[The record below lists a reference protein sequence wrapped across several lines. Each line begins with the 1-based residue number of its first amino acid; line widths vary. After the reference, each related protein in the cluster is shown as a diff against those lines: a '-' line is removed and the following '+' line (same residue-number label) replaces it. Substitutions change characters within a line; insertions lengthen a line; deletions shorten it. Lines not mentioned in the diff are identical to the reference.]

1 MKVFGVSGTSN
12 SGKTTIVEEI
22 IIELGNRGYSVGSI
36 KSIGCGKNDGF
47 HDTTDSFSIDRFG
60 TDSYI
65 HREAGA
71 RLVATWAENETAL
84 IYPTRLEIED
94 IILNYNYDF
103 LIIEGF
109 KKSELPKVITG
120 QSKED
125 INLLMTDSV
134 FAISGKISDTES
146 VLNGIKVYKTFEE
159 VNELVDLI
167 VERVPE
173 YKYLDT
179 DVEIEVFNR
188 EIDVENVERE
198 LYVLLKKL
206 GIHNQ
211 DVKISISEK

>member
-22 IIELGNRGYSVGSI
+22 IIELGNRGYSVGSV
-36 KSIGCGKNDGF
+36 KSIGCGKDDDY
-47 HDTTDSFSIDRFG
+47 HDSTDSFSIDRFG

-65 HREAGA
+65 HKEAGSK
-71 RLVATWAENETAL
+71 LVTTWAENETAL
-84 IYPTRLEIED
+84 IYPRRLEIED
-94 IILNYNYDF
+94 IILNYNHDF

-109 KKSELPKVITG
+109 KKSGLPKVITG
-120 QSKED
+120 QSRED
-125 INLLMTDSV
+125 VNLLMSDSV
-134 FAISGKISDTES
+134 FAISGKISDEES
-146 VLNGIKVYKTFEE
+146 EINGIKVYKTFEE

-167 VERVPE
+167 VENVPE

-179 DVEIEVFNR
+179 NINLKVFNK
-188 EIDVENVERE
+188 EVDTESVERE
-198 LYVLLKKL
+198 LYGLLKKL